1 MWSSE
6 KIRHAIIFPQ
16 LQKYPRDLP
25 APSLINIAC
34 GGCTLLNLA
43 LHLSKFARVE
53 KHRHVRRM
61 PLMGACAL
69 QGVSGAHEYKKWASQ
84 HELMA
89 STPALSS
96 QTIMVP

>member
-84 HELMA
+84 HELMS